1 MKLLKKI
8 TLLLFVVL
16 FLAASLSACTLLENA
31 VSPNNDQSDTS
42 NDDTPSDDT
51 ESPDTI
57 NKDVLALLGISNG
70 KLKELLGNRCYAYLQ
85 FGGTPTVDYSEF
97 FVDYPFSFVLDSND
111 DWETAQQ
118 QIKDMKPKGGAG
130 YGENP
135 FSDEWPVSSF
145 YINADQAHVLFGGAG
160 PFFHEDVN
168 RLLEQEQA
176 LIYVPA
182 SGEDEMDSY
191 DEYYYAEYLY
201 DGIVISIVFDQA
213 GSNYRLTGI
222 SIYQD

>member
-1 MKLLKKI
+1 MKLMKKI

-16 FLAASLSACTLLENA
+16 FLAASLSACSLLENA
-31 VSPNNDQSDTS
+31 VSQNHGKSDTS
-42 NDDTPSDDT
+42 NDDPQSDDA
-51 ESPDTI
+51 ESTDTI
-57 NKDVLALLGISNG
+57 NKDVLALIGISNG

-85 FGGTPTVDYSEF
+85 FGGTPTVDYSEL

-168 RLLEQEQA
+168 RLLEQEQE
-176 LIYVPA
+176 LIHVPA

-191 DEYYYAEYLY
+191 NEYYYAKYLC
-201 DGIVISIVFDQA
+201 DSVVISIIFDPV
-213 GSNYRLTGI
+213 GDNYQLMGI
-222 SIYQD
+222 SIYQS